1 MRKRLIQ
8 ALIFIAVALGVA
20 VGAAGAAG
28 AIGLSGPDFTDG
40 VSWGWGGVA
49 AAVPAELAAA

>member
-28 AIGLSGPDFTDG
+28 AIGLHGFANEG
-40 VSWGWGGVA
+40 ISWGWGGASATSTVETA
-49 AAVPAELAAA
+49 RA